1 MDDEERKLKDFYEP
15 FFSLFPDYY
24 KVFDELINN
33 VIYKD
38 NDCSFSLKDK
48 LFLGLMGSSTIG
60 CELLLNDFKRRYALS
75 FDDQSWVEQGLQ
87 CKDVPK
93 RIKNI
98 SIINNI
104 LAHKPWTMD
113 CRNFTVFENGLSTFL
128 FQSAIILTTVQ
139 RFATILCTFK
149 FIIHYDNNEEKN
161 KTNNEKEENDDIKK
175 EGSEKKGES
184 DKDEEKAKNEMEKDD
199 KEELEIRKKKKKEE
213 KIEKH
218 KLMHSIQK
226 KIEVKEDEDDKNN
239 LDNQKEIFKKYI
251 YELIASYSDFNQ
263 HVEKYLYLDDFNWE
277 DNARY
282 SFMNLARKDMEYLE
296 KELKF
301 LEKMT
306 LDNEKKTE
314 AIEKY
319 VMLIF
324 GIKDNDYN
332 YHNNNIYLSVKE
344 KRIIKKIACY
354 PGKIQELELSTC
366 LSIINKKDFIH
377 LIFIV
382 AAAKQKISLIFFA
395 KTFEEFEGEYL
406 QNHKNY

>member
-1 MDDEERKLKDFYEP
+1 MDDEEKKLKDFYEP
-15 FFSLFPDYY
+15 YFSLFPDYY

-60 CELLLNDFKRRYALS
+60 CELLLNDFKRRISIS
-75 FDDQSWVEQGLQ
+75 FDDQSWVDQGLQ
-87 CKDVPK
+87 CKDIPK

-104 LAHKPWTMD
+104 LAHKPWIMD

-128 FQSAIILTTVQ
+128 FQSAIILTTAQ
-139 RFATILCTFK
+139 RFSTILCTFK
-149 FIIHYDNNEEKN
+149 IINHYGFNEEKN
-161 KTNNEKEENDDIKK
+161 KINNEEEKNNDIKK
-175 EGSEKKGES
+175 ESNEKKGES
-184 DKDEEKAKNEMEKDD
+184 DKNEEKIKNEVEKND
-199 KEELEIRKKKKKEE
+199 KEEFEMRKKKKRKSE
-213 KIEKH
+213 KIDNH
-218 KLMHSIQK
+218 KL
-226 KIEVKEDEDDKNN
+226 KISNKEDEDDKNI
-239 LDNQKEIFKKYI
+239 DNRKEIFKKYI
-251 YELIASYSDFNQ
+251 YEFIVSYSDFNQ
-263 HVEKYLYLDDFNWE
+263 HVEKYLYIDEFSWE

-282 SFMNLARKDMEYLE
+282 FFMNLAGKDMEYLE

-306 LDNEKKTE
+306 LENEKKTE

-324 GIKDNDYN
+324 GIRDNNYN
-332 YHNNNIYLSVKE
+332 YHNNNIFLSVEE

-354 PGKIQELELSTC
+354 PEQIQELELSTC
-366 LSIINKKDFIH
+366 LSIINKKEFVH

-382 AAAKQKISLIFFA
+382 TATKQKISLIYFA
-395 KTFEEFEGEYL
+395 KTFEDFEGEYL
-406 QNHKNY
+406 